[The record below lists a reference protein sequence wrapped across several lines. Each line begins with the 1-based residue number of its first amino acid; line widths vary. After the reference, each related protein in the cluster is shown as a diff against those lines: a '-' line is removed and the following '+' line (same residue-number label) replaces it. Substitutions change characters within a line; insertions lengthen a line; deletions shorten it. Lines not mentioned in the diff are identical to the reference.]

1 MPSGPVSRAID
12 ALISANLSPEAQS
25 ALFAEFARGELTKA
39 DEINTEAL
47 GKPPEHVTIVDGRR
61 GAEEESNRGN
71 GSTIEYEFQVVLASV
86 FEWIGEQLVLHS
98 PVGTGRD
105 PHPGLFAKS
114 FLFFADGTEVD
125 PAHAVPKAAEYV
137 FLNTQIYS
145 RKIEQGESPQ
155 APDGVFEA
163 VASMAAK
170 RFSNVARITFSYRTP
185 NGNQSNI
192 SRVGPLQVKR
202 RARGFDSNGNSIG
215 GQFLPGS
222 GVRAGNQAERL
233 TRQPAIVITLE

>member
-1 MPSGPVSRAID
+1 MVSGPVSRAID

-25 ALFAEFARGELTKA
+25 AQFAEFARGELVKA
-39 DEINTEAL
+39 DDINTEAL
-47 GKPPEHVTIVDGRR
+47 GKPPDHITIVDGRR

-125 PAHAVPKAAEYV
+125 PTRPVPKAAEYV
-137 FLNTQIYS
+137 FLNSLPYA
-145 RKIEQGESPQ
+145 RKIEAGESPQ

-170 RFSNVARITFSYRTP
+170 RFSNVARIGFGYRTP
-185 NGNQSNI
+185 NGDK
-192 SRVGPLQVKR
+192 G
-202 RARGFDSNGNSIG
+202 
-215 GQFLPGS
+215 
-222 GVRAGNQAERL
+222 RL